1 MGGDDDHATVAV
13 VTGHTVQRGL
23 RSLDRI
29 FLGIQH
35 TVRNLVRG
43 DFLDERLTDAGAGD
57 RNGIV
62 VGVGAA
68 TRQWRIANTPGIWLV
83 MPPVEVPAAILP
95 DASRRRRR
103 WCHAS
108 PFVAIGLRLT
118 QGIPDGPG

>member
-1 MGGDDDHATVAV
+1 MGGDDAHATVAV
-13 VTGHTVQRGL
+13 VPGHTVQRGL

-35 TVRNLVRG
+35 TVGNLVCG

-68 TRQWRIANTPGIWLV
+68 TRQWHAG
-83 MPPVEVPAAILP
+83 
-95 DASRRRRR
+95 RR
-103 WCHAS
+103 
-108 PFVAIGLRLT
+108 
-118 QGIPDGPG
+118 DGGVFQKRV

>member
-35 TVRNLVRG
+35 TVGNLVCG

-62 VGVGAA
+62 VGVGAGPDDGRVA
-68 TRQWRIANTPGIWLV
+68 H
-83 MPPVEVPAAILP
+83 AAG
-95 DASRRRRR
+95 
-103 WCHAS
+103 W
-108 PFVAIGLRLT
+108 
-118 QGIPDGPG
+118 

>member
-35 TVRNLVRG
+35 TVGNLVRG

-68 TRQWRIANTPGIWLV
+68 TRQWRIANTARHLV
-83 MPPVEVPAAILP
+83 GDAASGGAGCDIAGRVTCDGADGAMLL
-95 DASRRRRR
+95 
-103 WCHAS
+103 

-118 QGIPDGPG
+118 QGFL